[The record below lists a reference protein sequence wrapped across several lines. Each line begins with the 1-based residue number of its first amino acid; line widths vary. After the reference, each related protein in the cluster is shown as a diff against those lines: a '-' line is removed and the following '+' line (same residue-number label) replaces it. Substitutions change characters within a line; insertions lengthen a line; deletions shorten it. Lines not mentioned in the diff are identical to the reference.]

1 MTKDERDTMLV
12 QACLNGDRNAFGKL
26 VDHYERALYNAAY
39 RITGS
44 VDDAMDVT
52 QATFVS
58 AYEKLHT
65 FDPSRRFFS
74 WIYRIACNRALK
86 VVEKRRPLAAV
97 DAHVHRADSDP
108 EAEFGSTEA
117 GELLERALRELS
129 LDHRIAIVL
138 KHILG
143 CSYREIGALLGI
155 PEKTVKS
162 RLFTARRRLRSVLL
176 EKGFVP

>member
-1 MTKDERDTMLV
+1 MTRDERDTMLV
-12 QACLNGDRNAFGKL
+12 QACLQGDRSAFDEL
-26 VDHYERALYNAAY
+26 VDRYQRALYNAAF

-52 QATFVS
+52 QSAFVA

-74 WIYRIACNRALK
+74 WIYRITCNRALRL
-86 VVEKRRPLAAV
+86 VEKRRPLAAI
-97 DAHVHRADSDP
+97 D
-108 EAEFGSTEA
+108 AEFHSTNANPEVLYDTTES
-117 GELLERALRELS
+117 GDFLERALRRLS
-129 LDHRIAIVL
+129 ADHRMVIVL

-143 CSYREIGALLGI
+143 FSYREISELLDI

-162 RLFTARRRLRSVLL
+162 RLFTARQRLRSVLL
-176 EKGFVP
+176 ANGYVR

>member
-1 MTKDERDTMLV
+1 MTRDEHDTMLV
-12 QACLNGDRNAFGKL
+12 QSCLQGDRSAFDEL
-26 VDHYERALYNAAY
+26 VDRYQRALYNAAY

-52 QATFVS
+52 QSAFVA

-74 WIYRIACNRALK
+74 WIYRITCNRALQL
-86 VVEKRRPLAAV
+86 VEKRRPLAALDA
-97 DAHVHRADSDP
+97 DAHTTDSNP
-108 EAEFGSTEA
+108 ETAFVATESGEF
-117 GELLERALRELS
+117 LERALRELS
-129 LDHRIAIVL
+129 PDLRMAIVL

-143 CSYREIGALLGI
+143 FSYREISELIDL

-162 RLFTARRRLRSVLL
+162 RLFTARQRLRAVLL
-176 EKGFVP
+176 EKGFVR